1 MIMSI
6 LDWFKKVPFT
16 DVRSKRNS
24 KHIHDDVSLE
34 SVRPSHS
41 MKVPII
47 SFVLE

>member
-1 MIMSI
+1 MILST
-6 LDWFKKVPFT
+6 LDWLKNVPFT
-16 DVRSKRNS
+16 DVRSKRYS
-24 KHIHDDVSLE
+24 GHIHDDVSLE